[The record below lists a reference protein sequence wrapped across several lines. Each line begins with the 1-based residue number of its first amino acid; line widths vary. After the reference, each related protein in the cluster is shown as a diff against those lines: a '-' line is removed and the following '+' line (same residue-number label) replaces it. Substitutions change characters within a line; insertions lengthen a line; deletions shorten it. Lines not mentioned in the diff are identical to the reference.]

1 MSLEITNRD
10 DRIHQLETEIAG
22 YKTHSGEG
30 LVTAVSELATMLAAA
45 EKIKKDQAI
54 TMEDFVSTNSNLS
67 DENCRLK
74 NELKAARKALGQL
87 ETSVRNTTIP
97 LPPPKS
103 DSNFKEQALREPLAE
118 HPPRLAEKAMATSP
132 EWQRP
137 TSYSSLPKR
146 SFTRSRE
153 SAGSRVYT
161 FGKPNGNYRWPGF
174 DGPTT
179 LRAKAIP
186 EADKP
191 ELWGDYSA
199 SECDTWD

>member
-1 MSLEITNRD
+1 
-10 DRIHQLETEIAG
+10 
-22 YKTHSGEG
+22 
-30 LVTAVSELATMLAAA
+30 MLAAA

-118 HPPRLAEKAMATSP
+118 HPPRLAEKAMAISP